1 MLSINPHTFGQR
13 QPRPGL
19 GSHWS
24 GHGKIGAIPG
34 QSLAQ
39 SGQGHICGG
48 FSPGLLHARRSCPR
62 RKKTGQRHL
71 KLVDMAA
78 CQTTAVRGRTGR
90 RPHSNL
96 RWAPLHAG
104 RGAMEGS
111 RSSLTSTRRRWS
123 RWAPRWIRRGRVA
136 GPRRAGGASCADVV
150 CSGDRRR
157 GPGRWASGWVYIID
171 PNRSIIVGTSMKSA
185 KSADK
190 QGFSSALTT
199 GACCRRQVAPPR
211 AVTPLA
217 QPPPTSAATPSTS
230 PCRSRISSASTKRPP
245 SHGLQTW
252 SL

>member
-1 MLSINPHTFGQR
+1 M
-13 QPRPGL
+13 
-19 GSHWS
+19 
-24 GHGKIGAIPG
+24 
-34 QSLAQ
+34 AQ

-171 PNRSIIVGTSMKSA
+171 PNRSIMSVGTSMKSA